1 MNITSKLF
9 LAFIILIALTNV
21 ASAHVE
27 YTRIYDLTNGTEIT
41 TSVSGTVDAYEFF
54 GENTTSAYLIHPSN
68 YYWYANTSGWDDVYL
83 VSTFSNYYSTSLYM
97 GDSDST
103 TDPRYSN
110 MYLIPTS
117 ETVVSLTF
125 ELGMHPTSWNVS
137 ETKITIKGVVD
148 GSLVEL
154 ASGLFGELNRWS
166 YTALY
171 GKPIKVVVSY
181 GSDVFE
187 YGYYTPVSSETIT
200 VNVDTSLSPSSFM
213 SFHDVSWSYDQ
224 ERVEFDNS
232 GTVFNGTDIDA
243 NITLTFN
250 YLDDGNETDNI
261 TAYYYVGSGTYN
273 ITLAM
278 LPSGI
283 TTVSEGDE
291 IYNTTVNG
299 STVEINFRFW
309 CNDTDIPIRIV
320 WYANRTSE
328 DVNSSYWYTS
338 TTSNVESLPD
348 GVKTFVALVLI
359 VLSVLV
365 FAPVNAGVGGIVG
378 TVMTALMSWF
388 GWIDIGGIVILV
400 MALLSVLAIKWRW
413 S

>member
-1 MNITSKLF
+1 MNTISKLF
-9 LAFIILIALTNV
+9 LAFIILIALSGV
-21 ASAHVE
+21 ASAHYEFV
-27 YTRIYDLTNGTEIT
+27 RIYDFTSGDEIT
-41 TSVSGTVDAYEFF
+41 SSVSGTVDAYEFF
-54 GENTTSAYLIHPSN
+54 GNNTTSAILINVPPH
-68 YYWYANTSGWDDVYL
+68 YWRADTSGWDDVYL
-83 VSTFSNYYSTSLYM
+83 VSNFSNYYTAPLYV

-110 MYLIPTS
+110 MYLIPTG

-125 ELGMHPTSWNVS
+125 ELGTHPTLWNVS
-137 ETKITIKGVVD
+137 ETKIAVKSVINGNM
-148 GSLVEL
+148 VEV

-213 SFHDVSWSYDQ
+213 SFHDVSWSYEQ
-224 ERVEFDNS
+224 ERVSFDNS
-232 GTVFNGTDIDA
+232 GTTFNGTDIDV

-250 YLDDGNETDNI
+250 YLDNGNETDNL

-273 ITLAM
+273 ISLTP
-278 LPSGI
+278 LPAGI
-283 TTVSEGDE
+283 TTVSDGDE

-299 STVEINFRFW
+299 STVEINFHFW
-309 CNDTDIPIRIV
+309 CNDTDIPVRIV
-320 WYANRTSE
+320 WYANRTSG
-328 DVNSSYWYTS
+328 DVNSSYWYTLA
-338 TTSNVESLPD
+338 TSNVESLPD

-365 FAPVNAGVGGIVG
+365 FAPVNAGLGGLVG